1 VPPAPL
7 AVSILLGVAS
17 ISGIVGLA
25 LDSDP
30 FSDQSALMISIG
42 LGLLTLATVS
52 GVLLARSR
60 WSRWMSLV
68 VSALWF
74 ASAVA
79 PPLDGATAVTI
90 AASVAAASIAAGP
103 WLGRWLR
110 HLPATSA
117 PPPAAVVLLLMLIAT
132 PATIGFTQ
140 AGDTP
145 EPIAWAIA
153 GWSVLLAFGLA
164 RAFAPALWLG
174 RLGHAP
180 VSVVAGLILGP
191 ATAVALLAKA
201 AVETLILWRRDL
213 HLAVSP
219 LVPERGT
226 AVPIP
231 PELVDP
237 DFLRAAGLDD
247 SGRPLETS

>member
-1 VPPAPL
+1 MPPAPL
-7 AVSILLGVAS
+7 AVSLLLGVAS

-30 FSDQSALMISIG
+30 FSAQSALMISIG

-60 WSRWMSLV
+60 WSRWMTLV
-68 VSALWF
+68 VSGLWF
-74 ASAVA
+74 ASATA
-79 PPLDGATAVTI
+79 PPLHGAAAVTI
-90 AASVAAASIAAGP
+90 AASAAAASIAAGP

-132 PATIGFTQ
+132 PAIIGFAQ
-140 AGDTP
+140 GGNTP

-153 GWSVLLAFGLA
+153 GWSALLAFGLA
-164 RAFAPALWLG
+164 RAFAPALWIG

-180 VSVVAGLILGP
+180 VSLVAGLMLGP
-191 ATAVALLAKA
+191 ATAAALLAKA
-201 AVETLILWRRDL
+201 SVETLILWRRDL

-219 LVPERGT
+219 LVPERVTG
-226 AVPIP
+226 VPIP
-231 PELVDP
+231 PELVNP

-247 SGRPLETS
+247 SGRPRETS